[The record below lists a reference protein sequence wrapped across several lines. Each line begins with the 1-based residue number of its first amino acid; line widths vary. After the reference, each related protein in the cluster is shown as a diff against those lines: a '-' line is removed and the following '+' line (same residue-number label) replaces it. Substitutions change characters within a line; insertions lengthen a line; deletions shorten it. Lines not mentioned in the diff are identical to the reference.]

1 MVKANPNIEINVG
14 ARRFAVTPRTVTPA
28 DSDYGRLRQIVNDN
42 NRSYCMRYNQY
53 LKATSRP
60 FPVIVLTPQRP

>member
-28 DSDYGRLRQIVNDN
+28 DSDYGRLWQIVTDN
-42 NRSYCMRYNQY
+42 NSSNRYNQY
-53 LKATSRP
+53 QKATSRP
-60 FPVIVLTPQRP
+60 IPVIVLTPQRP